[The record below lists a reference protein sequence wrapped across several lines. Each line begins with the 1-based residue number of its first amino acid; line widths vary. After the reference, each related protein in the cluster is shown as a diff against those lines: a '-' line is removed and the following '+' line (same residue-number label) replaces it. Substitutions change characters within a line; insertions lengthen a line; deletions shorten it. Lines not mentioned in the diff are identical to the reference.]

1 MNDNVLTAILNKVK
15 LSLRITTDD
24 FDSEIKDL
32 IDACLLDL
40 GIAGVTEDDTSNALI
55 IRAICTYCKI
65 HFGDV
70 NGVEMFDRLQAS
82 YNEQKAQ
89 MSMATGYTDWGNE

>member
-1 MNDNVLTAILNKVK
+1 MDDNVLTAILNKVK

-24 FDSEIKDL
+24 FDNELVDL

-40 GIAGVTEDDTSNALI
+40 GIAGVTEDDTSDALI

-70 NGVEMFDRLQAS
+70 NGVEMLDRLQAS

-89 MSMATGYTDWGNE
+89 MSMATGYTVWGNE

>member
-1 MNDNVLTAILNKVK
+1 MGDEVMTAILNKVK

-24 FDSEIKDL
+24 FDTELTDL
-32 IDACLLDL
+32 INACLLDL
-40 GIAGVTEDDTSNALI
+40 GIAGVTEDDTTDALI

-65 HFGDV
+65 HFGDA
-70 NGVEMFDRLQAS
+70 NGVEMLDRLQAS